1 MGKLQSKHAGRRR
14 ESPEGDSVAASTSL
28 CRRLEDSG
36 GGSRGRLAGHRGR
49 LTCPDGVKDGYRY
62 LDEECSEVFQKRG
75 EGSSP
80 RPVEEEK
87 LGSHPGPLNSS
98 FKKRLNF
105 NQEMECD
112 VSVAEGNRQEWT
124 FTLYDFD
131 NSGKVTREDIAGLMH
146 TIYEVV
152 DNSVNHSPNNS
163 KTLRVKLSVTPDPSQ
178 RRRANTDVQ
187 GTWAGATGSPDGVG
201 GPDKRNLRRHNSDQ
215 NPPANTRHH
224 YCLDENIERRNHYL
238 DLAGIENYTSRFEE
252 DTPENAKQ
260 EQQSKVTQPHGRSHS
275 QGPESHGP
283 RGSHRPHAC
292 DAGVGQGG
300 DAPPPLN
307 RQQGEALTSK
317 ARTQQ
322 QLLLIARSPRVHG
335 KPATAKSGKAL
346 RLQSQ
351 SVYAPVL
358 ASPSELQQQ
367 QQQQHGN
374 KKHRQRSR
382 EAHGRYGLAPGPALP
397 LPVAGEGDA
406 YGGAYDTAMPLMQ
419 RHEHHHFH
427 EHHHHHHYHHYTET

>member
-105 NQEMECD
+105 NEMECD

-178 RRRANTDVQ
+178 RRRANT
-187 GTWAGATGSPDGVG
+187 GTETPI
-201 GPDKRNLRRHNSDQ
+201 RHNSDQ

-252 DTPENAKQ
+252 GALKPCVHDD
-260 EQQSKVTQPHGRSHS
+260 QPHGRSHS

-335 KPATAKSGKAL
+335 KPAAAKSGKAL

-358 ASPSELQQQ
+358 ASPSELQQQQQ

>member
-80 RPVEEEK
+80 RSVEEEK
-87 LGSHPGPLNSS
+87 LGSLPGPLNSS

-105 NQEMECD
+105 N
-112 VSVAEGNRQEWT
+112 
-124 FTLYDFD
+124 
-131 NSGKVTREDIAGLMH
+131 DIAGLMH

-252 DTPENAKQ
+252 DTPENIKQ
-260 EQQSKVTQPHGRSHS
+260 EQQSKATQPHGRSHS

-292 DAGVGQGG
+292 DAGAGQGG

-307 RQQGEALTSK
+307 RQQGEALASK

-367 QQQQHGN
+367 QQHGN

-406 YGGAYDTAMPLMQ
+406 YGGAYDAAMPLMQ